1 MSSTLKDV
9 AREAGVS
16 LATASRV
23 LNGKGKFS
31 LRIRTQVYEAAK
43 ELGYK
48 KNLYASFVARQSSF
62 HIAVLVHED
71 YEKAFEWNFIR
82 SMIIQLESVI
92 TREGYYPVLIPVNL
106 KLKTDSVMKKIAS
119 SGAGAIFSIHYGNP
133 ELFTQLEDHNVP
145 VIVINNSNF
154 QDRFFSVCVDDFQ
167 GAYEGALH
175 LVRLGHRNIAY
186 IEYHRPDLPSVLA
199 DRFIGFK
206 KAIDEHGINFSQ
218 HDRITIDL
226 YDMGELVSRLERLMK
241 GSKRTSALF
250 AHDDYL
256 AARTT
261 VALGTL
267 GFKVP
272 DDVSII
278 APGDTLDYNQPYIP
292 RITTMRIDTD
302 MLGKLAG
309 EMMINRLQHRPAE
322 IIVVKVKQQLVK
334 RGSCMRILHE
344 PINV

>member
-1 MSSTLKDV
+1 MGGDEIVSGPGGTDPRWRSG
-9 AREAGVS
+9 REA
-16 LATASRV
+16 
-23 LNGKGKFS
+23 
-31 LRIRTQVYEAAK
+31 
-43 ELGYK
+43 
-48 KNLYASFVARQSSF
+48 
-62 HIAVLVHED
+62 
-71 YEKAFEWNFIR
+71 
-82 SMIIQLESVI
+82 
-92 TREGYYPVLIPVNL
+92 
-106 KLKTDSVMKKIAS
+106 
-119 SGAGAIFSIHYGNP
+119 AGAAGN
-133 ELFTQLEDHNVP
+133 
-145 VIVINNSNF
+145 
-154 QDRFFSVCVDDFQ
+154 
-167 GAYEGALH
+167 AYVE
-175 LVRLGHRNIAY
+175 
-186 IEYHRPDLPSVLA
+186 
-199 DRFIGFK
+199 
-206 KAIDEHGINFSQ
+206 
-218 HDRITIDL
+218 IDL

-322 IIVVKVKQQLVK
+322 IIVVKVKQQL
-334 RGSCMRILHE
+334 RE
-344 PINV
+344 